1 MSTRQP
7 FRLADTPLEPGV
19 TLIEASAGTGK
30 TFTIAGLFLRLIL
43 ERDLSVRQILVVT
56 FTEAATEELRD
67 RIRRTLKDAAAAFRE
82 PAAANSVLC
91 KLVTPHLDRAGQML
105 LRLDRALCGFD
116 EAPILTI
123 HSFCQ
128 RTLKDRAFESGAL
141 FDTELLTD
149 DTPLL
154 QEVADDY
161 WRVRFYEAG
170 PLCAAL
176 LLKSKLQPESLLATL
191 RLHNRHPGLQILSKH
206 DGSSLE
212 EVLGRLQSAFTSAR
226 TSWQQH
232 RADIL
237 AVAVEDT
244 AWAKIDHQR
253 EADDMARLAAE
264 CFATDTPLPEHFDS
278 LKFFAT
284 SSLDEAARS
293 KVAPP
298 DHEFFDCCQ
307 EFLAAQDAFLI
318 ALQIDFL
325 AYSKAE
331 LPARKRARKAQ
342 TFDDLLN
349 LLHEA
354 LRSSGGAALAH
365 EVRAKYSAALIDE
378 FQDTDP
384 VQCQIFRTL
393 FAGPEV
399 TSLLFLIGDP
409 KQAIYGFRGADIFTY
424 LDAAR
429 RVDHFFTLD
438 RNWRSE
444 SGLVHAVNTIFH
456 RATNPFVFADIRFD
470 PVTPAGNAD
479 DAPLTENGRRLEP
492 FHLWFMPREDDAKS
506 ISKECAEAILPAF
519 VAAEIAR
526 LLNEDVRLGD
536 TRLTPRDIAVLVPE
550 NRQAGLMQHALRAL
564 DIPSVLHTEESV
576 FTSAE
581 ARDLA
586 RVLASL
592 SHPGSERLLRTA
604 LATSLLG
611 CDGPA
616 LETLTLDEDQWQA
629 RLQQAHLYHER
640 WVQEHFTPMFRFWL
654 HEEKVRQRLLQFP
667 DGERRLTNLLHL
679 AEILHHAEQ
688 ENHFNAPALARWLD
702 QQVQSEEHA
711 AEEHQLRLE
720 RDDQAVRLVT
730 IHKSKGLEYP
740 VVFCPFSWKSSDLR
754 RGGDEQVLFHR
765 TPANAAD
772 DSATEFIRDL
782 GSEYLAEHRQLAI
795 RERLAENLRLLY
807 VALTR
812 ARNRCYFVWGG
823 FKNAGSSAPAWLL
836 HHPPHEPAK
845 LKEALDARF
854 KELDD
859 PALLADLSRLAAAS
873 MREDG
878 QRVIRAVPIPENV
891 PAPYH
896 PTTNSAATLAPRAFA
911 GHIRRDWR
919 IASFSYLTA
928 KLLDEVPDHDRAEPP
943 GPPPATTDADEPTG
957 IFAFPRGTNAGSCL
971 HKIFEDLDFTEAD
984 PAKISSLV
992 AATLRD
998 YGFDAAQFAP
1008 AVCENLRRVLDVPLE
1023 LGNPGFTLARI
1034 SNAARLNEL
1043 EFLFPVEQLTPA
1055 LVRGLFDN
1063 EASPEE
1069 FRRQL
1074 QRLDFDS
1081 GGGFVKGYI
1090 DLVFEHGGR
1099 YYIADWKSN
1108 WLGNRHEDY
1117 HADAMNAG
1125 MSAKFYPLQYHL
1137 YCVALHHYLARRVPG
1152 YDYDR
1157 HFGGV
1162 FYLFLRGIDPARP
1175 ELGVFRDR
1183 PSRERIEAMSRA
1195 LLPAQP
1201 ALA

>member
-1 MSTRQP
+1 MSARQP
-7 FRLADTPLEPGV
+7 FRLADTPLDPGV

-67 RIRRTLKDAAAAFRE
+67 RIRRTLKDAAAAFRD
-82 PAAANSVLC
+82 PAAASSVLRE
-91 KLVTPHLDRAGQML
+91 LVTPHLASAGQML

-141 FDTELLTD
+141 FDTKLLTD

-154 QEVADDY
+154 QEVADDF

-176 LLKSKLQPESLLATL
+176 LLKNRLQPESLLATL
-191 RLHNRHPGLQILSKH
+191 RLHNRHPGLQILSSH
-206 DGSSLE
+206 DGSTLE
-212 EVLGRLQSAFTSAR
+212 KVLARLQSAFTNAR
-226 TSWQQH
+226 ASWQQH

-264 CFATDTPLPEHFDS
+264 CFATDTPLPEHFDC
-278 LKFFAT
+278 LKFFAS
-284 SSLDEAARS
+284 SSLDGAARS
-293 KVAPP
+293 KVDPP
-298 DHEFFDCCQ
+298 DHEFFDRCQ

-331 LPARKRARKAQ
+331 LPVRKRARKAQ

-349 LLHEA
+349 LLHTA
-354 LRSSGGAALAH
+354 LLGPGGAALAH

-384 VQCQIFRTL
+384 VQCQIFRAL

-399 TSLLFLIGDP
+399 ASLLFLIGDP

-429 RVDHFFTLD
+429 KVDHFFTLD

-456 RATNPFVFADIRFD
+456 RAANPFVFADIRFD
-470 PVTPAGNAD
+470 SVTPAGSAD
-479 DAPLTENGRRLEP
+479 DAPLTENGQRLEP
-492 FHLWFMPREDDAKS
+492 FHLWFLPREEDAKS
-506 ISKECAEAILPAF
+506 ISKEHAESMLPGL

-550 NRQAGLMQHALRAL
+550 NRQARLMQEALRAL

-576 FTSAE
+576 FTSVE

-592 SHPGSERLLRTA
+592 AHPGSERLLRTA

-611 CDGPA
+611 CDGSA
-616 LETLTLDEDQWQA
+616 IEALTLDENQWQA
-629 RLQQAHLYHER
+629 RLQQEHRHHER
-640 WVQEHFTPMFRFWL
+640 WAQEHFTPMFRLWL
-654 HEEKVRQRLLQFP
+654 HEEMVRQRLLQFP

-688 ENHFNAPALARWLD
+688 ENHFNAPALARWLE
-702 QQVQSEEHA
+702 QQVQSEERA
-711 AEEHQLRLE
+711 VEEHQLRLE

-730 IHKSKGLEYP
+730 VHKSKGLEYP
-740 VVFCPFSWKSSDLR
+740 VVFCPFSWRGSDLGR
-754 RGGDEQVLFHR
+754 RGNEHILFHR
-765 TPANAAD
+765 KPANAAD
-772 DSATEFIRDL
+772 GSATEYLRDL
-782 GSEYLAEHRQLAI
+782 GSDDLAEHRQLAI

-823 FKNAGSSAPAWLL
+823 FNQAGTSAPAWLL
-836 HHPPHEPAK
+836 HHPPNEPSA
-845 LKEALDARF
+845 LKESLDAHF

-859 PALLADLSRLAAAS
+859 PAMLADLAS
-873 MREDG
+873 LCVASVREDG
-878 QRVIRAVPIPENV
+878 QPVIRAVPIPQPV
-891 PAPYH
+891 AAPYR
-896 PTTNSAATLAPRAFA
+896 PQGNSAADLVPRAF
-911 GHIRRDWR
+911 GGRIPRDWR
-919 IASFSYLTA
+919 ITSFSYLTA

-943 GPPPATTDADEPTG
+943 GPPAATTGDAEPSG

-971 HKIFEDLDFTEAD
+971 HKIFEGLDFTETD
-984 PAKISSLV
+984 PAKVSNLV

-998 YGFDAAQFAP
+998 YGFDAARFTP

-1023 LGNPGFTLARI
+1023 LGNPDFTLAHI
-1034 SNAARLNEL
+1034 PNAARLNEL

-1055 LVRGLFDN
+1055 LVRGLFDGDI
-1063 EASPEE
+1063 SPEE

-1074 QRLDFDS
+1074 QRLDFAS

-1099 YYIADWKSN
+1099 FYLADWKSN
-1108 WLGNRHEDY
+1108 WLGHCAEEY
-1117 HADAMNAG
+1117 HAAAMNAE
-1125 MSAKFYPLQYHL
+1125 MAAKFYPLQYHL
-1137 YCVALHHYLARRVPG
+1137 YCVALHHYLAHRVPG

-1183 PSRERIEAMSRA
+1183 PSRERIETMSRA
-1195 LLPAQP
+1195 LLPAPP